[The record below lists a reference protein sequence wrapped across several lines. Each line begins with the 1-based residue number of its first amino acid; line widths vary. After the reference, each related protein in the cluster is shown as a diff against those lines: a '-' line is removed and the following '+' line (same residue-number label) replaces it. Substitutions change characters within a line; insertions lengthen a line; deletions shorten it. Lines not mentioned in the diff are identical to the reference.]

1 MRRLLLI
8 GLLGLLAWPEASAAG
23 LSVTNTVA
31 FTRAD
36 GSAVPFAPSLRVN
49 CWPWERGVPRRTL
62 HIRVGVREGPFWQLR
77 VVVADVKRRPVVRFP
92 HSFVFNRPTGAE
104 VFAFDSDNEASSAE
118 EEASGQISF
127 GGPLRPPAR
136 GPVPGARGARQRVI
150 RRRAVD
156 DARFV
161 PRLDVAPVSSP
172 ARGPIGDSAGGHANP
187 TVRR

>member
-8 GLLGLLAWPEASAAG
+8 GLLGLLAWPEVSAAG

-49 CWPWERGVPRRTL
+49 CGPWERGVPRRTL
-62 HIRVGVREGPFWQLR
+62 HIRVGVRGGPFWQLR

-104 VFAFDSDNEASSAE
+104 VFAFDPDNEASSAE
-118 EEASGQISF
+118 EEASGRISF
-127 GGPLRPPAR
+127 GAVRCGRRLAVRF
-136 GPVPGARGARQRVI
+136 RV
-150 RRRAVD
+150 RAVLGSEFFD
-156 DARFV
+156 GE
-161 PRLDVAPVSSP
+161 PLTM
-172 ARGPIGDSAGGHANP
+172 RGSFRAS
-187 TVRR
+187 T

>member
-49 CWPWERGVPRRTL
+49 CGPWERGVPRRTL
-62 HIRVGVREGPFWQLR
+62 HIRVGVRGGPFWQLR

-104 VFAFDSDNEASSAE
+104 VIAFDSDNEASSAE
-118 EEASGQISF
+118 EEASGRMSF
-127 GGPLRPPAR
+127 GAVRCGRRLAVRF
-136 GPVPGARGARQRVI
+136 RV
-150 RRRAVD
+150 RAVLGSEFFD
-156 DARFV
+156 GEPLTMHGSFRA
-161 PRLDVAPVSSP
+161 S
-172 ARGPIGDSAGGHANP
+172 
-187 TVRR
+187 T